1 MALSNL
7 DCWLAG
13 RMGRGTVPTRP
24 ELRGWQLARL
34 RELVD
39 HARHGSPFYD
49 SHLAGVRGAD
59 LDSLED
65 FSRLP
70 TITPEHLRAN
80 PDALLSVSRDEI
92 ERVVTL
98 SSSGTTG
105 EPKRIFHTADDLEA
119 TVDFFGWGMANMVE
133 PGGTALVLLPGA
145 RPGGVGRLLDEALS
159 RHGSRAVALG
169 ELTDAGAAVDRCLAE
184 AASCVVGSPAHVNL
198 LAHAWAARGLP
209 KGVIRSALLCWDV
222 IPDAVRVSVAE
233 RLGCRVFRHWGM
245 IETGLGGAVEC
256 APGSGMHLRETD
268 VYVEIVDMRTGALLP
283 DGEFGDMVVTTP
295 LKLGMPLIRYR
306 TGDVGRILAGEC
318 SCGSPLRRLD
328 PLVRRRNDG
337 VPLPSGLLVL
347 RELNEI
353 LYGLPGVADFAA
365 RLAGDTLRL
374 TVCGDAPD
382 QAVRAALERV
392 PVVAEGLADKTLRVD
407 IQNRH
412 DAAPAVLGLDKR
424 CIAIG
429 VA

>member
-1 MALSNL
+1 MGRSHL

-13 RMGRGTVPTRP
+13 RMDRDTVPSGL
-24 ELRGWQLARL
+24 ELRGWLLERL
-34 RELVD
+34 RTLVD
-39 HARHGSPFYD
+39 HARHGSPFYGR
-49 SHLAGVRGAD
+49 HLAGVRGAE
-59 LDSLED
+59 LNSLED
-65 FSRLP
+65 FARLP
-70 TITPEHLRAN
+70 MITPEHLRAN

-105 EPKRIFHTADDLEA
+105 EPKRIFHTTDDLAA

-145 RPGGVGRLLDEALS
+145 RPGGVGQLLDEALS

-184 AASCVVGSPAHVNL
+184 DASCVVGSPAHVNL
-198 LAHAWAARGLP
+198 LSHAWEARGLP
-209 KGVIRSALLCWDV
+209 KGAIRSALLCWDV
-222 IPDAVRVSVAE
+222 IPDAVRSSVAE

-268 VYVEIVDMRTGALLP
+268 VYVEIVDPRTGALMP

-318 SCGSPLRRLD
+318 PCGSPLRRLD
-328 PLVRRRNDG
+328 PLVRRRRDS
-337 VPLPSGLLVL
+337 VPLPSGPLTL

-353 LYGLPGVADFAA
+353 LYSVPGLADFAA
-365 RLAGDTLRL
+365 RLADDTLHL
-374 TVCGDAPD
+374 TVCGDVSAKT
-382 QAVRAALERV
+382 VLAALKNL
-392 PVVAEGLADKTLRVD
+392 PVVAGGLAAGSLGVE
-407 IQNRH
+407 IENRQGV
-412 DAAPAVLGLDKR
+412 APAVAGLEKR
-424 CIAIG
+424 RIAIG
-429 VA
+429 S